1 MTDSS
6 EIGVMQCKSWD
17 TKYTNLHFFWSL
29 GDLSR
34 PYPEAHLG
42 SGKDRSSAT
51 KMAGKRR
58 GDGEYLKSEFKW
70 PPPGAIGADG
80 DQLMGNRGTRNGN
93 LGMWPVQEEN
103 THTQIHTISHNYT
116 CICAVFEHEYIDNHW
131 LIWCNHWLV
140 WGKNTEVP
148 SFSPL
153 QPMNMRP
160 MFIKLWA
167 KRQEPPFTRWK
178 KETCPV
184 EASGIHGF
192 PVLQKLP
199 FQTTAGIG
207 TGTPAMPTTQG
218 TQEIRVKRNLYPTS
232 SNSCVNE
239 IYWKMTYSIL

>member
-70 PPPGAIGADG
+70 PPPGAIAADG

-160 MFIKLWA
+160 MFIKPWA

-178 KETCPV
+178 KRNMSSGSIRNPWISCPAKV
-184 EASGIHGF
+184 AIPNHCWDRNRNPSYANDSRN
-192 PVLQKLP
+192 PRDQS
-199 FQTTAGIG
+199 QT
-207 TGTPAMPTTQG
+207 
-218 TQEIRVKRNLYPTS
+218 ESL
-232 SNSCVNE
+232 SNFIQFLCEWN
-239 IYWKMTYSIL
+239 ILKNDL